1 MPAKFKPSQILLDRS
16 TGKKKT
22 QHFYMKQTSKKEL
35 FDYINSGNAK
45 PKLRQKCLNELIR
58 RGIKIVWEWKLI

>member
-22 QHFYMKQTSKKEL
+22 QHFYVKQTSKKEL

-58 RGIKIVWEWKLI
+58 RGIKIVWE

>member
-22 QHFYMKQTSKKEL
+22 QHFYMKQTPKKEL
-35 FDYINSGNAK
+35 FDYINNGNAK

-58 RGIKIVWEWKLI
+58 RGIKIVWE